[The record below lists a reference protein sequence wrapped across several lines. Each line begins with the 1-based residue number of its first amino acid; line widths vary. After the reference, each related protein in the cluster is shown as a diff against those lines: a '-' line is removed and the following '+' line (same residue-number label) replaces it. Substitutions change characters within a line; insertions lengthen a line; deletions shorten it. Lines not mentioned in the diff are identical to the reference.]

1 MRLPNRKLEHVFGR
15 PVVEGTL
22 AGQGRQFEYRLHAI
36 VVLGTG
42 GEEAAFGDAGVFGDE
57 EGGGSGG

>member
-1 MRLPNRKLEHVFGR
+1 M
-15 PVVEGTL
+15 EGTL